1 MKERNNTMNFKEIFD
16 ENNKMIQEKEKQIK
30 KYESEKEQLLLRLK
44 RIEINVERKKKIIA
58 KRTTE
63 NKFMEENN
71 LI

>member
-16 ENNKMIQEKEKQIK
+16 ENNKMIQEKEEQIK
-30 KYESEKEQLLLRLK
+30 KYESEKEQLLRRLN

-58 KRTTE
+58 KRTAE
-63 NKFMEENN
+63 NNFMENNN

>member
-1 MKERNNTMNFKEIFD
+1 MNFKEIFD
-16 ENNKMIQEKEKQIK
+16 ENNKVIQEKEEQIK

-58 KRTTE
+58 KKTTE
-63 NKFMEENN
+63 NKFMEKNN